1 MQNFTLNNVL
11 NYIRSDVKDILKNV
25 SDNDLRDMTPEDVV
39 ELLENNHY
47 LAPEVVYYAE
57 AWEIVSGS
65 SFNDYEAD
73 HLDFSNCENSLNCV
87 MYEAQGII
95 DNVYYSE
102 REAIAAEVL
111 ESLQENLADEPE
123 DE

>member
-1 MQNFTLNNVL
+1 MSNFTLNEVL
-11 NYIRSDVKDILKNV
+11 DHIRSDVEAVLRNV
-25 SDNDLRDMTPEDVV
+25 SENDLRDMTPEYVI

-47 LAPEVVYYAE
+47 YAPEVIYHAD
-57 AWEIVSGS
+57 AWEIVAGS
-65 SFNDYEAD
+65 QFNNYNAD
-73 HLDFSNCENSLNCV
+73 RLDFSQCKNPLDCV
-87 MYEAQGII
+87 MQEAQGII

-111 ESLQENLADEPE
+111 EGLQENLSDESE